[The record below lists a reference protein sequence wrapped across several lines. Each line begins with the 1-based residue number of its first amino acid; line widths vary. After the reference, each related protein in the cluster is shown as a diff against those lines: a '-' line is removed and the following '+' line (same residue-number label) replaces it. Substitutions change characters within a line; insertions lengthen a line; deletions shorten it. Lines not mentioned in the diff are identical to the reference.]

1 MLTVFIIY
9 NTFSIDQINSTT
21 GGHKEMKKRLYATI
35 VVLVL
40 LLSATQLFAQYD
52 RDVEAMHNNVRLL
65 GEINSAL
72 NAKDFYTTGL
82 RLMELAQN
90 THSLSQMAPP
100 RGPQAEWT
108 RIQSA
113 ITATAFRAIGAC
125 GEEDAAKVQAEIGKI
140 LALRNEGHGTFR

>member
-1 MLTVFIIY
+1 
-9 NTFSIDQINSTT
+9 
-21 GGHKEMKKRLYATI
+21 MKKRLYATI

-40 LLSATQLFAQYD
+40 LLSAAQLFAQYNQD
-52 RDVEAMHNNVRLL
+52 AVVAAMHTNVRLL

-90 THSLSQMAPP
+90 THTLSQMAPP
-100 RGPQAEWT
+100 RGSQAEWT
-108 RIQSA
+108 RIQSE

-140 LALRNEGHGTFR
+140 VALRNEGHGTFR